1 MEDRFWIKHYPQGIA
16 ANIDIMKY
24 NNIVDFM
31 QTSIDKYP
39 NKEAFVSM
47 GKTLTYKEIG
57 ALSDQFGA
65 YLQSR
70 GLLPGDKIA
79 IMMPNML
86 QFPIAALAALKAG
99 LIIVN
104 TNPLYMPREMEHQ
117 FKDSEVKAIII
128 AENFA
133 SNLQKIISKTNISVV
148 ITTGIGDM
156 LGMVKS
162 KVVNFVIKNIKGM
175 VPKYSLPNAVNF
187 MKALKEGKSFQL
199 KLHTAHRTDV
209 AVHQYTGGTTGVSK
223 GAMLTHENILANSQQ
238 IIAWMGRDFEPGGEV
253 VLTAL
258 PMYHIFAFTVNFLA
272 MFHIGGFNVLIA
284 NPRDQKG
291 LVKEYKKYPITVV
304 TAVNTLFNAMANN
317 PDFQKLDF
325 STLKKSVAGG
335 MALQRAVAKKWQ
347 EVTGNV
353 ISEGYGLTECSPVVT
368 CNPVDGTA
376 KVGTIGLPV
385 PNTFVKIVDENRNE
399 VGVGEVGEIAAK
411 GPQVMLGYYNRP
423 EETAKVLQDGW
434 LYTGDMAKLRDDGYL
449 QIVDRKKDMILVS
462 GFNVYPNEVED
473 VIAEHPK
480 VMEVCVIGIP
490 SEKSGE
496 EVKAFVVKKDSSLTE
511 EEVINH
517 CRENLTGYKRPR
529 HVEFR
534 QELPK
539 TNVGKILRRAL
550 RDEELKK

>member
-24 NNIVDFM
+24 NNIVDYM
-31 QTSIDKYP
+31 QASIDKYP

-47 GKTLTYKEIG
+47 GKSITFKEIG
-57 ALSDQFGA
+57 TLSDQFGA

-70 GLLPGDKIA
+70 GLQPGDKIA

-86 QFPIAALAALKAG
+86 QFPIAALAAFKAG

-133 SNLQKIISKTNISVV
+133 ANLQKIISKTNISVV

-156 LGMVKS
+156 LGMIKS
-162 KVVNFVIKNIKGM
+162 KVVNFVIKNVKGM

-187 MKALKEGKSFQL
+187 MKALKEGKNFQL
-199 KLHTAHRTDV
+199 KLHKAHRSEV

-253 VLTAL
+253 ILTAL

-272 MFHIGGFNVLIA
+272 IFHIGGFNVLIA

-291 LVKEYKKYPITVV
+291 LVKEYKKYPITMV
-304 TAVNTLFNAMANN
+304 TAVNTLFNAMAHN

-376 KVGTIGLPV
+376 KIGTIGLPV
-385 PNTFVKIVDENRNE
+385 PNTLVKIVDENRNE

-423 EETAKVLQDGW
+423 EATNKILQDGW

-490 SEKSGE
+490 SDKSGE
-496 EVKAFVVKKDSSLTE
+496 AVKAFVVKKDNSLTE
-511 EEVINH
+511 KEVIEH
-517 CRENLTGYKRPR
+517 CKENLTGYKRPR
-529 HVEFR
+529 SVEFR

-550 RDEELKK
+550 REEELKK